1 MRRYLLY
8 IGVLFHSMLHK
19 ESICHRQLGNLH
31 SIGAGTCTAV
41 DRVITG
47 A

>member
-8 IGVLFHSMLHK
+8 IGVLFYSMLHK

-31 SIGAGTCTAV
+31 SIGRRTCTAV